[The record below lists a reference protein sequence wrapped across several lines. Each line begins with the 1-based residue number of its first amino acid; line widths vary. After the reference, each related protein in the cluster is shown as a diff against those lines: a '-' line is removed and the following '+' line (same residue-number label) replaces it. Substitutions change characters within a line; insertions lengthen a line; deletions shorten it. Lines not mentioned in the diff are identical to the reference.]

1 MWADATRLR
10 ALANLLFGLSA
21 VWLLG
26 SGLSYAVHLPVFA
39 LRAVEL
45 TAAPTHATAEE
56 LRLVVAQVQ
65 GNFFTADLQ
74 RTRQALEQ
82 LPWVRSASV
91 RRKFPWALQVELE
104 EQVALARWNQ
114 GDLVNTYGEVF
125 HAETDERLP
134 VFLGEAHHSHQVA
147 EAYVEMTRQLQPL
160 QRQITRVVLSPRLAW
175 QIELDDGLQ
184 LALGRE
190 AMGERLARFVRVY
203 PSILADM
210 PGRPRHGGAE
220 PFASKLVPADVS
232 GLRRVDLRYRD
243 GFAVANG

>member
-1 MWADATRLR
+1 MWADTTRLR
-10 ALANLLFGLSA
+10 TLANLVLGAS
-21 VWLLG
+21 VIWLLW
-26 SGLSYAVHLPVFA
+26 SGLRYAVQLPVFA

-45 TAAPTHATAEE
+45 TVAPTHATAEQ
-56 LRLVVAQVQ
+56 LRAVVGQVQ

-82 LPWVRSASV
+82 LPWVRGASV

-104 EQVALARWNQ
+104 EHVALARWNQ

-125 HAETDERLP
+125 HADTDERLP
-134 VFLGEAHHSHQVA
+134 VFLGEAHNSHQVA
-147 EAYVEMTRQLQPL
+147 EAYIEMNRQLQPL
-160 QRQITRVVLSPRLAW
+160 RRQITRIVLSPRMAW

-190 AMGERLARFVRVY
+190 AMSERLARFVRVY
-203 PSILADM
+203 PSSLAAI
-210 PGRPRHGGAE
+210 P
-220 PFASKLVPADVS
+220 

-243 GFAVANG
+243 GFAAYAPGGPV

>member
-1 MWADATRLR
+1 MWGDATRLR

-26 SGLSYAVHLPVFA
+26 RGLSYAVHLPVFA
-39 LRAVEL
+39 LRAAEL
-45 TAAPTHATAEE
+45 AAAPTHTTAEQ
-56 LRLVVAQVQ
+56 LRAVVVQVQ
-65 GNFFTADLQ
+65 GNFFTTDLQ

-134 VFLGEAHHSHQVA
+134 VFLGEAHNALLVA
-147 EAYVEMTRQLQPL
+147 QTYSEMNRLLVPL
-160 QRQITRVVLSPRLAW
+160 QRHVTRIVLSPRLAW

-190 AMGERLARFVRVY
+190 AMAERLARFVRVY
-203 PSILADM
+203 PSSLVTM
-210 PGRPRHGGAE
+210 PGAHRI
-220 PFASKLVPADVS
+220 
-232 GLRRVDLRYRD
+232 DLRYRD
-243 GFAVANG
+243 GFAVTNG